1 MTTYIKLL
9 IALLISIFFAGVLI
23 YTETYSMFGYAM
35 LLADLFVAKL
45 YFIDK
50 FLLKGWDTISEIKK
64 NNVAAAVI
72 LLAYAIVLLAAV
84 MAAFI
89 VWR

>member
-1 MTTYIKLL
+1 MNSYIKLL
-9 IALLISIFFAGVLI
+9 IALLLSLLFAGILI

-45 YFIDK
+45 YIIDK
-50 FLLKGWDTISEIKK
+50 YLLKGWDTIHEIKK
-64 NNVAAAVI
+64 GNTAA
-72 LLAYAIVLLAAV
+72 AIVLLAYSVVLLSAV
-84 MAAFI
+84 LAAFV

>member
-1 MTTYIKLL
+1 MNDYIKLL
-9 IALLISIFFAGVLI
+9 IALILSIFVAGVLI

-50 FLLKGWDTISEIKK
+50 YLLKGWDTIYEIKRG
-64 NNVAAAVI
+64 NTAA
-72 LLAYAIVLLAAV
+72 AIVLLAYSIVLLSAV
-84 MAAFI
+84 LAAFV